1 MIGSNAMLVDL
12 NMSTW
17 TGRKL
22 DKKVSDEI
30 DVSKGTKAK
39 AGNYNKKLLAGS
51 DKLEQIQ
58 KVITAVRTW
67 HYQQTLPWSDGGS
80 RLLPMANFFDYKQTL
95 NNFEKQFY
103 DAVDSFIVEYPQL
116 VSSSA
121 FTLGGMFDRNEYP
134 SADNLRNKFDFKYVF
149 IPVPDKGDF
158 RIDVEQQA
166 KAELQQQYEQY
177 FQGKLNTAMKES
189 WDRLHTVLTHIS
201 ERLDYTDDSK
211 KKFWDS
217 TITNATDLCGLLTG
231 LNITKDPKLELA
243 REMLEKALKGVAPDD
258 VRESQAIRSSVKT
271 KVDAILDMF

>member
-95 NNFEKQFY
+95 NNFERQFY

>member
-1 MIGSNAMLVDL
+1 MLVDL

-58 KVITAVRTW
+58 KVVTAVRTW

-80 RLLPMANFFDYKQTL
+80 RLLPMINFFDYKQTL

-103 DAVDSFIVEYPQL
+103 DAVDSFLIEYPQL

-134 SADNLRNKFDFKYVF
+134 TADDLRNKFNFKFVF

-166 KAELQQQYEQY
+166 KTELQQQYEQY
-177 FQGKLNTAMKES
+177 FQDKLNTAMKES

-217 TITNATDLCGLLTG
+217 TITNATDLCALLTG

>member
-58 KVITAVRTW
+58 KVVTAVRTW

-80 RLLPMANFFDYKQTL
+80 RLLPMINFFDYKQTL

-103 DAVDSFIVEYPQL
+103 DAVDSFLIEYPQL

-134 SADNLRNKFDFKYVF
+134 TADDLRNKFNFKFVF

-166 KAELQQQYEQY
+166 KTELQQQYEQY
-177 FQGKLNTAMKES
+177 FQDKLNTAMKES

-217 TITNATDLCGLLTG
+217 TITNATDLCALLTG

-243 REMLEKALKGVAPDD
+243 KEMLEKALKGVAPDD

>member
-1 MIGSNAMLVDL
+1 
-12 NMSTW
+12 
-17 TGRKL
+17 
-22 DKKVSDEI
+22 
-30 DVSKGTKAK
+30 
-39 AGNYNKKLLAGS
+39 
-51 DKLEQIQ
+51 
-58 KVITAVRTW
+58 
-67 HYQQTLPWSDGGS
+67 
-80 RLLPMANFFDYKQTL
+80 
-95 NNFEKQFY
+95 
-103 DAVDSFIVEYPQL
+103 
-116 VSSSA
+116 
-121 FTLGGMFDRNEYP
+121 MFDRNEYP
-134 SADNLRNKFDFKYVF
+134 TADDLRNKFGFKFVF

-166 KAELQQQYEQY
+166 KTELQQQYEQF
-177 FQGKLNTAMKES
+177 FQDKLNTAMKES

-217 TITNATDLCGLLTG
+217 TITNATDLCALLTG

>member
-58 KVITAVRTW
+58 KIVTAVRTW

-134 SADNLRNKFDFKYVF
+134 TADSLRNKFNFKFVF

-166 KAELQQQYEQY
+166 KTELQQQYEQY
-177 FQGKLNTAMKES
+177 FQDKLNTAMKES

>member
-121 FTLGGMFDRNEYP
+121 FTPGGMFDRNEYP
-134 SADNLRNKFDFKYVF
+134 SADNLRY
-149 IPVPDKGDF
+149 
-158 RIDVEQQA
+158 
-166 KAELQQQYEQY
+166 
-177 FQGKLNTAMKES
+177 
-189 WDRLHTVLTHIS
+189 
-201 ERLDYTDDSK
+201 
-211 KKFWDS
+211 
-217 TITNATDLCGLLTG
+217 
-231 LNITKDPKLELA
+231 
-243 REMLEKALKGVAPDD
+243 
-258 VRESQAIRSSVKT
+258 
-271 KVDAILDMF
+271 

>member
-1 MIGSNAMLVDL
+1 
-12 NMSTW
+12 
-17 TGRKL
+17 
-22 DKKVSDEI
+22 
-30 DVSKGTKAK
+30 
-39 AGNYNKKLLAGS
+39 
-51 DKLEQIQ
+51 
-58 KVITAVRTW
+58 
-67 HYQQTLPWSDGGS
+67 
-80 RLLPMANFFDYKQTL
+80 
-95 NNFEKQFY
+95 
-103 DAVDSFIVEYPQL
+103 
-116 VSSSA
+116 
-121 FTLGGMFDRNEYP
+121 MFDRNEYP
-134 SADNLRNKFDFKYVF
+134 TADDLRNKFNFKFVF

-166 KAELQQQYEQY
+166 KTELQQQYEQY
-177 FQGKLNTAMKES
+177 FQDKLNTAMKES

-217 TITNATDLCGLLTG
+217 TITNATDLCALLTG

>member
-58 KVITAVRTW
+58 KVVTAVRTW

-80 RLLPMANFFDYKQTL
+80 RLLPMINFFDYKQTL

-103 DAVDSFIVEYPQL
+103 DAVDSFLIEYPQL
-116 VSSSA
+116 ISSSA

-134 SADNLRNKFDFKYVF
+134 TADDLRNKFNFKFVF

-166 KAELQQQYEQY
+166 KTELQQQYEKY
-177 FQGKLNTAMKES
+177 FQDKLNTAMKES

-217 TITNATDLCGLLTG
+217 TITNATDLCALLTG